1 MYASKYTISG
11 AVGGF
16 FAGIYG
22 GSLVRIIIAIGVAFL
37 FWFLTRAVE
46 HAFESRIGLA
56 GGFVVVILSTPLF
69 SSLSSAASGILKFFA
84 VFVLTVLGFF
94 AGQLY
99 ENRSVIEED
108 SLSE

>member
-1 MYASKYTISG
+1 MQASKYTISG

-22 GSLVRIIIAIGVAFL
+22 GSLVRIIIALGVAFL
-37 FWFLTRAVE
+37 FWLLTRAVE
-46 HAFESRIGLA
+46 HAFESRIGIG
-56 GGFVVVILSTPLF
+56 GGFLVVILSTPFF
-69 SSLSSAASGILKFFA
+69 SSLSSVASGILKFFA
-84 VFVLTVLGFF
+84 VFVLTALGFF